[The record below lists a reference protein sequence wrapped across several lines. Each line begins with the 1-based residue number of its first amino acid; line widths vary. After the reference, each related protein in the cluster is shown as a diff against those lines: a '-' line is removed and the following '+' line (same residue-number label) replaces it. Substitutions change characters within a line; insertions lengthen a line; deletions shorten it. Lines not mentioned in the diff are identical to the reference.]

1 MQTQPTTTTT
11 TTSGIR
17 DTSDAIFHSLLNA
30 LNNFIS
36 FLPALIGA
44 AIILIAGWLI
54 SGVLANLIER
64 ALRAIGLENAVE
76 RSGIGDFVRRSGTRM
91 TISGV
96 IAALVK
102 YFIFL
107 IFVQAAANVLGIP
120 QLTEIINR
128 IILFIPNVIVAMAI
142 IVVGSLIARFL
153 SGLVRSSVS
162 GLGVGSP
169 DLLAT
174 LTQYIILGFAIIAAI
189 DQLGIAAGLVNTLV
203 YGLIGSVA
211 LAIGLAFGL
220 GGRDVAAQITQ
231 NWYQSSQTLA
241 NAARQRANL
250 PGRGGNLGQA
260 TSSSGITSDAQIVQ
274 PPSNNPI
281 NKV

>member
-1 MQTQPTTTTT
+1 MQTQPLQTQPATG
-11 TTSGIR
+11 GIR
-17 DTSDAIFHSLLNA
+17 DTSDAVFNSLYNA

-36 FLPALIGA
+36 FLPALLGA
-44 AIILIAGWLI
+44 LIILVVGWLV
-54 SGVLANLIER
+54 SGLLANLIER
-64 ALRAIGLENAVE
+64 GLKAVGLEGAVE
-76 RSGIGDFVRRSGTRM
+76 RSGIGDFVRRSGTKL

-128 IILFIPNVIVAMAI
+128 IILFIPNVILAMVI
-142 IVVGSLIARFL
+142 IVIGSLIAKFL

-162 GLGVGSP
+162 GLGVGNAN
-169 DLLAT
+169 LLAT
-174 LTQYIILGFAIIAAI
+174 LTNYAILGFAIIAAI
-189 DQLGIAAGLVNTLV
+189 DQLGIAATLINTLLI
-203 YGLIGSVA
+203 GLIGSVA
-211 LAIGLAFGL
+211 LAVGLAFGL

-231 NWYQSSQTLA
+231 KWYESSQTMA

-250 PGRGGNLGQA
+250 PGRGGAAAIGQ
-260 TSSSGITSDAQIVQ
+260 SDEIDTQVRQQ
-274 PPSNNPI
+274 PSVNP
-281 NKV
+281 NRNV

>member
-1 MQTQPTTTTT
+1 MLQGQTTPPN
-11 TTSGIR
+11 IR
-17 DTSDAIFHSLLNA
+17 ETGEATFYSLRDALTHFLD
-30 LNNFIS
+30 

-44 AIILIAGWLI
+44 LIILVVGWLL
-54 SGVLANLIER
+54 SGFLARLIER
-64 ALRAIGLENAVE
+64 ALRAVGLESAVE

-96 IAALVK
+96 IATLVK

-128 IILFIPNVIVAMAI
+128 IILFIPNVVVAMTI
-142 IVVGSLIARFL
+142 IVIGSLIARFL

-162 GLGVGSP
+162 ELGVGNP
-169 DLLAT
+169 NLLAS
-174 LTQYIILGFAIIAAI
+174 LTQYIILGFSVIAAI
-189 DQLGIAAGLVNTLV
+189 DQLGIAAVLVNTLLI
-203 YGLIGSVA
+203 GLIGSVA

-231 NWYQSSQTLA
+231 SWYESSQTLA
-241 NAARQRANL
+241 TAARQRANL
-250 PGRGGNLGQA
+250 PGRGATTPVDGASNL
-260 TSSSGITSDAQIVQ
+260 
-274 PPSNNPI
+274 PPVNRVNQ
-281 NKV
+281 

>member
-1 MQTQPTTTTT
+1 MQTQPTT
-11 TTSGIR
+11 GIR
-17 DTSDAIFHSLLNA
+17 DTSEAVYYSLTNA
-30 LNNFIS
+30 FINFVS

-44 AIILIAGWLI
+44 AIILIVGWLI
-54 SGVLANLIER
+54 SGLLANLIER
-64 ALRAIGLENAVE
+64 GLKAIGLESAVE

-96 IAALVK
+96 IATLIK

-128 IILFIPNVIVAMAI
+128 IILFIPNVVVAMAI

-162 GLGVGSP
+162 ELGVGSP
-169 DLLAT
+169 NLLAT
-174 LTQYIILGFAIIAAI
+174 LTQYIVIGFAVIAAI
-189 DQLGIAAGLVNTLV
+189 DQLGIAATLVNTLLI
-203 YGLIGSVA
+203 GLIGSVA
-211 LAIGLAFGL
+211 LAVGLAFGL

-231 NWYQSSQTLA
+231 KWYESSQNLA

-250 PGRGGNLGQA
+250 PGRAA
-260 TSSSGITSDAQIVQ
+260 TEVTDAQIRVE
-274 PPSNNPI
+274 PRRDI
-281 NKV
+281 

>member
-1 MQTQPTTTTT
+1 MQAQTTTT
-11 TTSGIR
+11 GFR
-17 DTSDAIFHSLLNA
+17 DTGEAVYYSMTNA
-30 LNNFIS
+30 LMNFIS

-44 AIILIAGWLI
+44 LLILVVGWLL

-64 ALRAIGLENAVE
+64 GLRAVGLEHAVE

-96 IAALVK
+96 IATLVK
-102 YFIFL
+102 YFLFL

-128 IILFIPNVIVAMAI
+128 IVLFIPNVIVAMAI
-142 IVVGSLIARFL
+142 IVIGSLIARFL

-162 GLGVGSP
+162 ELGVGSP
-169 DLLAT
+169 NLLAT
-174 LTQYIILGFAIIAAI
+174 LTQYIVIGFAVIAAI
-189 DQLGIAAGLVNTLV
+189 DQLGIAATLINTLLV
-203 YGLIGSVA
+203 GLIGSVA

-231 NWYQSSQTLA
+231 KWYESSQSLA

-250 PGRGGNLGQA
+250 PGSNASNAAVTQNTTEEIR
-260 TSSSGITSDAQIVQ
+260 VQ
-274 PPSNNPI
+274 PRVNPNN
-281 NKV
+281 NV

>member
-1 MQTQPTTTTT
+1 MQTQTTT
-11 TTSGIR
+11 GIR
-17 DTSDAIFHSLLNA
+17 DTSEAIYYSLTNA
-30 LNNFIS
+30 FINFVS

-44 AIILIAGWLI
+44 AIILIIGWFL
-54 SGVLANLIER
+54 SGLLANLIER
-64 ALRAIGLENAVE
+64 ALKAVGLESAVE

-91 TISGV
+91 TVSGV
-96 IAALVK
+96 IATLIK

-128 IILFIPNVIVAMAI
+128 IILFIPNVVVAMAI

-153 SGLVRSSVS
+153 SGLVRSSIS
-162 GLGVGSP
+162 ELGVGSP
-169 DLLAT
+169 NLLAT
-174 LTQYIILGFAIIAAI
+174 LTQYIVIGFAVIAAI
-189 DQLGIAAGLVNTLV
+189 DQLGIAATLVNTLLI
-203 YGLIGSVA
+203 GLIGSVA

-231 NWYQSSQTLA
+231 KWYESSQNLA

-250 PGRGGNLGQA
+250 PGRA
-260 TSSSGITSDAQIVQ
+260 ASEVTDAQIRVE
-274 PPSNNPI
+274 PRRDI
-281 NKV
+281 

>member
-1 MQTQPTTTTT
+1 MQTQPTTT

-189 DQLGIAAGLVNTLV
+189 DQLGIAAGLVNALV

-260 TSSSGITSDAQIVQ
+260 TSSGGITSDAQIVQ

>member
-1 MQTQPTTTTT
+1 MQTQTTT
-11 TTSGIR
+11 GIR
-17 DTSDAIFHSLLNA
+17 DTSEAIYYSLTNA
-30 LNNFIS
+30 FINFIS

-44 AIILIAGWLI
+44 AIILIIGWFL
-54 SGVLANLIER
+54 SGLLANLIER
-64 ALRAIGLENAVE
+64 ALKAVGLESAVE

-96 IAALVK
+96 IATLIK

-128 IILFIPNVIVAMAI
+128 IILFIPNVVVAMAI

-162 GLGVGSP
+162 ELGVGSP
-169 DLLAT
+169 NLLAT
-174 LTQYIILGFAIIAAI
+174 LTQYIVVGFAVIAAI
-189 DQLGIAAGLVNTLV
+189 DQLGIAATLINTLLI
-203 YGLIGSVA
+203 GLIGSVA

-231 NWYQSSQTLA
+231 KWYESSQNLA

-250 PGRGGNLGQA
+250 PGRA
-260 TSSSGITSDAQIVQ
+260 ASEVTDAQIRIEPRRDV
-274 PPSNNPI
+274 
-281 NKV
+281 

>member
-1 MQTQPTTTTT
+1 MQTQPIQRQPATT
-11 TTSGIR
+11 GIR
-17 DTSDAIFHSLLNA
+17 DTGEAVFNSLFNA

-36 FLPALIGA
+36 FLPALLGA
-44 AIILIAGWLI
+44 LIILAIGWVV

-64 ALRAIGLENAVE
+64 ALKAVGLEGAVE
-76 RSGIGDFVRRSGTRM
+76 RSGIGDFVRRSGTKL

-128 IILFIPNVIVAMAI
+128 IILFIPNVILAMVI
-142 IVVGSLIARFL
+142 IVIGSLIARFL

-162 GLGVGSP
+162 GLGVGNSE
-169 DLLAT
+169 LLAT
-174 LTQYIILGFAIIAAI
+174 LTQYAILGFAIIAAI
-189 DQLGIAAGLVNTLV
+189 DQLGIAATLINTLLI
-203 YGLIGSVA
+203 GLIGSVA

-231 NWYQSSQTLA
+231 KWYESSQTMA

-250 PGRGGNLGQA
+250 PGRGA
-260 TSSSGITSDAQIVQ
+260 PAVAQTNEVDTEVRQRQ
-274 PPSNNPI
+274 PPPVNP
-281 NKV
+281 NRNV